1 MITIALPKGRLA
13 QQTVELLKKVSL
25 VDIDISDES
34 RKLVMEDDKSSLRF
48 LMVKPFDVPTYV
60 EYGVADIGVVG
71 KDVLLEMNKR
81 VYELLDLK
89 IGKCFVALAGPKG
102 MSEALLKKPDKT
114 IATKFPNIAKEYFEN
129 VRGEDV
135 KIIKLNG
142 SVELAPILGLSDMI
156 VDIVESGRTL
166 KENGLEVYEKLY
178 DISARLIAN
187 RASLKLKTQI
197 DDIINRLERMIE
209 E

>member
-1 MITIALPKGRLA
+1 MITLALPKGRLA
-13 QQTVELLKKVSL
+13 LQTVELLKRASL
-25 VDIDISDES
+25 VDIDISEES
-34 RKLVMEDDKSSLRF
+34 RKLIMEDTQNSLRF

-71 KDVLLEMNKR
+71 KDVLLEMNKK

-102 MSEALLKKPDKT
+102 MSKALLGKPDKT

-197 DDIINRLERMIE
+197 EDIINRLERMIE

>member
-89 IGKCFVALAGPKG
+89 IGKCFVAFAGTKG

-114 IATKFPNIAKEYFEN
+114 ISTKFPNIAKEYFEN

>member
-13 QQTVELLKKVSL
+13 QQTVELLKRASL
-25 VDIDISDES
+25 VDIDISEES
-34 RKLVMEDDKSSLRF
+34 RKLIMEDTQNSLRF

-60 EYGVADIGVVG
+60 EYGVADVGVVG

-102 MSEALLKKPDKT
+102 MSKLFLEKPDKT

-197 DDIINRLERMIE
+197 EDIINRLEGMVE

>member
-13 QQTVELLKKVSL
+13 QQTVELLKRVSL
-25 VDIDISDES
+25 VDIDISEES
-34 RKLVMEDDKSSLRF
+34 RKLIIEDTQNSLRF

-60 EYGVADIGVVG
+60 EYGVADVGVVG

-102 MSEALLKKPDKT
+102 ISEALLKKPDKT

-197 DDIINRLERMIE
+197 DDIINCLERMIE

>member
-102 MSEALLKKPDKT
+102 MGEALLKKPDKT
-114 IATKFPNIAKEYFEN
+114 IATKFPNIAKEYF
-129 VRGEDV
+129 G
-135 KIIKLNG
+135 KC
-142 SVELAPILGLSDMI
+142 
-156 VDIVESGRTL
+156 
-166 KENGLEVYEKLY
+166 
-178 DISARLIAN
+178 
-187 RASLKLKTQI
+187 
-197 DDIINRLERMIE
+197 
-209 E
+209 

>member
-25 VDIDISDES
+25 VDIDISDKS
-34 RKLVMEDDKSSLRF
+34 RKLAMEDDKSSLRF

>member
-13 QQTVELLKKVSL
+13 QQTVELLKRASL
-25 VDIDISDES
+25 VDIDISEES
-34 RKLVMEDDKSSLRF
+34 RKLIIEDTQNSLRF

-60 EYGVADIGVVG
+60 EYGVADVGVVG

-102 MSEALLKKPDKT
+102 ISEALLKKPDKT

>member
-34 RKLVMEDDKSSLRF
+34 RKLVMEEDKSSLRF

-102 MSEALLKKPDKT
+102 MREALLKKPDKT

>member
-13 QQTVELLKKVSL
+13 QQTVELLKRASL
-25 VDIDISDES
+25 VDIEISEES
-34 RKLVMEDDKSSLRF
+34 RKLIMEDAQNSLRF

-60 EYGVADIGVVG
+60 EYGVADVGVVG

-102 MSEALLKKPDKT
+102 MSKLFLEKPDKT

-197 DDIINRLERMIE
+197 EDIINRLERMVE

>member
-13 QQTVELLKKVSL
+13 QQAVELLRKVSL
-25 VDIDISDES
+25 VDIEVSDES
-34 RKLVMEDDKSSLRF
+34 RKLVIEDDKGLLRF

-71 KDVLLEMNKR
+71 KDVLLEMNKK

-89 IGKCFVALAGPKG
+89 IGKCFIALAGPKG
-102 MSEALLKKPDKT
+102 MSSELLPKPDKT

-129 VRGEDV
+129 VRGEEV

-156 VDIVESGRTL
+156 VDIVESGKTL

-197 DDIINRLERMIE
+197 DEIINRLERVVE
-209 E
+209 R

>member
-1 MITIALPKGRLA
+1 MITIALPKGRLV
-13 QQTVELLKKVSL
+13 QQTVELLKRASL
-25 VDIDISDES
+25 VDIDISEES
-34 RKLVMEDDKSSLRF
+34 RKLIMEDTQNSLRF

-60 EYGVADIGVVG
+60 EYGVADVGVVG

-102 MSEALLKKPDKT
+102 MSKLFLEKPDKT

-197 DDIINRLERMIE
+197 EDIINRLERMVE